1 MEFKVAFNDSTKI
14 ATLLPANAALP
25 AGSVSVG
32 TFKHAEAADLK
43 GSQINHVYYH
53 HIQDLLLKHG
63 VQDML
68 PVEIVNQ
75 SGFEPV
81 LGIFLDRTTAEILP
95 TGTLQ
100 IGVSWIPSNPTNKTL
115 TYVSSDPTAV
125 TVSSNGLVTAVAPTG
140 VQPVTVTVKTA
151 EGGFT
156 AKLSVI
162 VNEPNP

>member
-1 MEFKVAFNDSTKI
+1 MEFKVAFNDSTKV
-14 ATLLPANAALP
+14 ATLLPANGALP

-32 TFKHAEAADLK
+32 TFKHAEVADLK

-68 PVEIVNQ
+68 PVDIVNQ

-81 LGIFLDRTTAEILP
+81 LGIFLDRTTAEMLP

-100 IGVSWIPSNPTNKTL
+100 IGVSWIPNNPTNKNL
-115 TYVSSDPTAV
+115 SYVSSDPTAV
-125 TVSSNGLVTAVAPTG
+125 TVSNTGLVTAVAPTG
-140 VQPVTVTVKTA
+140 VYPVTITVKTM

-156 AKLSVI
+156 ANLSVI

>member
-1 MEFKVAFNDSTKI
+1 MEFKVAFNDATKV
-14 ATLLPANAALP
+14 ATLLPAAGALP

-63 VQDML
+63 EQDMAA
-68 PVEIVNQ
+68 VEIINE
-75 SGFEPV
+75 SGFVPV
-81 LGIFLDRTTAEILP
+81 LGLFLNRTTTEMLP
-95 TGTLQ
+95 TGTVQ
-100 IGVSWIPSNPTNKTL
+100 IGVSWIPSNPTNKNL
-115 TYVSSDPTAV
+115 SYESSDPTAV
-125 TVSSNGLVTAVAPTG
+125 TVSNTGLVTAVAATG
-140 VQPVTVTVKTA
+140 VEPVTITVKTV